1 MSRHLHA
8 HADECKKDAKET
20 SLEMTH
26 VSIVNITFNI
36 IQLTFVFTIN
46 VNGSSFSWFY
56 GVIMV
61 IYDPYKPSGG
71 FGGTPWDAEVIS
83 TCGSFVSSTFAWSR
97 WKKAATPSEITTV
110 T

>member
-1 MSRHLHA
+1 MQMNA
-8 HADECKKDAKET
+8 KKMQKNAKET

-36 IQLTFVFTIN
+36 IQLIFDFTIN
-46 VNGSSFSWFY
+46 VNESSFSCFY

-61 IYDPYKPSGG
+61 IYD
-71 FGGTPWDAEVIS
+71 GTPWDAEVIS
-83 TCGSFVSSTFAWSR
+83 TSGSFVSSTFAWSR

>member
-1 MSRHLHA
+1 M
-8 HADECKKDAKET
+8 

-36 IQLTFVFTIN
+36 IQLIFDFTIN
-46 VNGSSFSWFY
+46 VNESSFSWFY

-61 IYDPYKPSGG
+61 IYDGTPWDAMGRH
-71 FGGTPWDAEVIS
+71 GTPWDAEVIS
-83 TCGSFVSSTFAWSR
+83 TSGSFVSSTFAWSR